1 MSQFFN
7 ILNGATKGFFLD
19 NLYKSK
25 DVNKNVLP
33 KPNFKDPWWKEG
45 GGVKKNKKK
54 TEVKKSSKSLN
65 KTIGSRTPS
74 PTDSDEKSSLENNFE
89 AIPRNSIEKDQEIVN
104 DYINKAIELIK
115 SEYPHINIDY
125 FVKEDLP
132 PYKKLPSYQQLFRI
146 NRFLYQNN
154 LANAAEK
161 LKDKIYGGVKT
172 KKSKKKQ
179 ELLNPSL
186 ISPVPLNDNRGS
198 IQDLINASE
207 EIGSYHY
214 DSNLGP
220 LPGPVP
226 NFYRGGPT
234 IDRMRPRPPSPSP
247 SPSSPI
253 SAPSSPIPEGR
264 KKLREEQED
273 PNPSLI
279 FPVPLSEPKQNISNP
294 RNVRHRLFQYPNS
307 NKTPTPRREIID
319 LTESPSP
326 TTTEIEEEEFPVI
339 GIQSMTPPKNWQMLS
354 ARKEKNERKQ
364 KRHNERD
371 SSGKF
376 TRKRKKGGKTKKSKK
391 SKKIKNKTRKQKGKG
406 CTTSVPLYSDSSS
419 DSSTDGEI
427 RQFLRTRNNRRRRN
441 FSISNRETR
450 QSPLSIINKTT
461 RTRKQRKQPKPKRTK
476 GGSKTKKLK

>member
-1 MSQFFN
+1 MTQFFN

-115 SEYPHINIDY
+115 SEYPNINIDY
-125 FVKEDLP
+125 FVKEHLP
-132 PYKKLPSYQQLFRI
+132 PYKQLPSYQQLFRI

-172 KKSKKKQ
+172 
-179 ELLNPSL
+179 N
-186 ISPVPLNDNRGS
+186 
-198 IQDLINASE
+198 
-207 EIGSYHY
+207 
-214 DSNLGP
+214 
-220 LPGPVP
+220 
-226 NFYRGGPT
+226 
-234 IDRMRPRPPSPSP
+234 
-247 SPSSPI
+247 
-253 SAPSSPIPEGR
+253 
-264 KKLREEQED
+264 
-273 PNPSLI
+273 
-279 FPVPLSEPKQNISNP
+279 
-294 RNVRHRLFQYPNS
+294 
-307 NKTPTPRREIID
+307 
-319 LTESPSP
+319 
-326 TTTEIEEEEFPVI
+326 
-339 GIQSMTPPKNWQMLS
+339 
-354 ARKEKNERKQ
+354 
-364 KRHNERD
+364 
-371 SSGKF
+371 
-376 TRKRKKGGKTKKSKK
+376 KTKKTKK

-406 CTTSVPLYSDSSS
+406 CMTSLPLYTDSSS
-419 DSSTDGEI
+419 DSSSDEEI
-427 RQFLRTRNNRRRRN
+427 REFLRTRNNRRRRN
-441 FSISNRETR
+441 FSIPNRQIRETR

-461 RTRKQRKQPKPKRTK
+461 RKRKQRKQPKPKRTK